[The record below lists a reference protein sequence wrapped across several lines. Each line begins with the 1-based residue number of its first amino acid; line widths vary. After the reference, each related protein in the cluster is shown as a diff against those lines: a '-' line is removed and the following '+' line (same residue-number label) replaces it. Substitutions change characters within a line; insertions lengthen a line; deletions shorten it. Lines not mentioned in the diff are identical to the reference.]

1 MKRDTLK
8 ALIDAGALKAVRIIG
23 RGSQLYVEGETRNG
37 SFSVLMT
44 DGSPK
49 TWKTIDACARW
60 IRDLGVADI
69 ELDIK
74 SWQPGQRDLP
84 L

>member
-8 ALIDAGALKAVRIIG
+8 ALIDAGALTGVRIIG
-23 RGSQLYVEGETRNG
+23 RGSQLYVEGDTRNG
-37 SFSVLMT
+37 SFAVST
-44 DGSPK
+44 IGGTPK

-60 IRDLGVADI
+60 IRDLGVAEI